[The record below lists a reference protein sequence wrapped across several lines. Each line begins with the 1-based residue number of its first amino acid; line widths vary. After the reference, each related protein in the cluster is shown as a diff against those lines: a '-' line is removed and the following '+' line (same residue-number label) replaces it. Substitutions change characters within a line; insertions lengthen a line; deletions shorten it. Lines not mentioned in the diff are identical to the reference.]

1 MNLKYFDKVDLS
13 NVLIVRMKPKEE
25 LRAKLEEVMVESG
38 FKRAVIL
45 SAIGSVY
52 EAIFYGVKP
61 GSDLPYNPD
70 QITTVKMTGPFEV
83 LTMEGNILPT
93 RNRLIPHIHVTLG
106 AHDGTVVGGHL
117 DRATVYTTIE
127 LFLAEVRGSQVFK
140 TDDANAG
147 GIQISL
153 PIGAQ

>member
-1 MNLKYFDKVDLS
+1 YFDKVDLS

-25 LRAKLEEVMVESG
+25 LRAKLEDVMLENG

-52 EAIFYGVKP
+52 EATFHGVKL
-61 GSDLPYNPD
+61 GSELPYNRD
-70 QITTVKMTGPFEV
+70 QITTVKVTGPFEV
-83 LTMEGNILPT
+83 LTMEGNILPS

-127 LFLAEVRGSQVFK
+127 LFLAEVRGSRVFK
-140 TDDANAG
+140 ADDLGAG

-153 PIGAQ
+153 PIGVQ